1 MFQMRIF
8 SNNNGVGEQVLW
20 HCPGNR
26 VKPGKCTGIVNDF
39 CSTYWISYGYNIYQI
54 PNPRGCR
61 MYSFSLWQSVSVH
74 DTCLYACLCVC
85 VCVCVRTHVPIIV
98 CPCLWEETAFS
109 PVVNFLVFV
118 EFFYIFILLR
128 VFKKRI
134 WENNPLYN
142 VSVDFWKLNA
152 GLFFVFVFV
161 FSKNCK
167 EMEWLRIHTPIWNT
181 CVSNNNK

>member
-1 MFQMRIF
+1 MIF
-8 SNNNGVGEQVLW
+8 AQLTEFHMVTIYIKFLILEDAECIPSV
-20 HCPGNR
+20 CDR
-26 VKPGKCTGIVNDF
+26 VWVCMIHV
-39 CSTYWISYGYNIYQI
+39 C
-54 PNPRGCR
+54 
-61 MYSFSLWQSVSVH
+61 MHV
-74 DTCLYACLCVC
+74 CVC